1 MNFFSFFFLFLT
13 VLKGPWP
20 VMLTGFLF
28 FLIHCSSGILF
39 YLSFGSSS
47 ALAAASLNSFFFLS
61 SSLWLRDLVRETAKK
76 CSLVPLG
83 VFIFGFALF
92 VVSEAILFSAIFW
105 ASFHFT
111 SSPFFSF
118 QEALFLPDPCELTYG
133 NTLLLSNAAVSLG
146 SGFSSLLG
154 SPHIPFLLAWTFLSL
169 QIKEFRNLGFYVSDS
184 LYGSV
189 FFFLSGLHFFHVL
202 VGLVILGILSTFPSA
217 FGRAIFHF
225 LCTSQDLYFTVQVLY
240 WHFVEVLWLFIIHRL
255 RGFIFTS
262 FVTFFIF
269 TNSLLG
275 INYFVVEAT
284 V

>member
-1 MNFFSFFFLFLT
+1 
-13 VLKGPWP
+13 
-20 VMLTGFLF
+20 MLTGFLF
-28 FLIHCSSGILF
+28 FLIHCSSGI
-39 YLSFGSSS
+39 SFT
-47 ALAAASLNSFFFLS
+47 FFFAFFFS
-61 SSLWLRDLVRETAKK
+61 SWPLWLRDLVRETAKK

-146 SGFSSLLG
+146 SGFSPSL
-154 SPHIPFLLAWTFLSL
+154 FAWTFLSL

-189 FFFLSGLHFFHVL
+189 FFFLSGLHFFHVF
-202 VGLVILGILSTFPSA
+202 VGLVILGIPSTFPE
-217 FGRAIFHF
+217 AIFIF
-225 LCTSQDLYFTVQVLY
+225 LCTSQDLYFTVQVIY
-240 WHFVEVLWLFIIHRL
+240 WHFVEGVWLFIIL
-255 RGFIFTS
+255 VFY
-262 FVTFFIF
+262 FF
-269 TNSLLG
+269 
-275 INYFVVEAT
+275 
-284 V
+284 